1 MTALKSNAGLAGGSL
16 GEGRGATL
24 VLLGGALLSLGGL
37 ILRNIEEADDW
48 QAIFYR
54 SSGASVGLL
63 VVLLLRDGRSMP
75 LTVLRAG
82 WPGLCAGLGVALAM
96 ISYIMAVNATSV
108 ANALFLLAGAP
119 VLAAL
124 LGLVLLRERVAPA
137 TWLAMAGALVG
148 IAIMVWHGFAA
159 GTVFGNVMGLLTA
172 LGFAVFAVALRWG
185 REVDM
190 LPAVLLGG
198 VISAAAAGVM
208 TATGSGFAVPLGDV
222 ALCLLF
228 SVIVTSTLV
237 MFTIG
242 ARGVPPA
249 VLTLLSMTEI
259 LLGPVWV
266 WLFLAEVPDTATLIG
281 GAVLLAAIAGQAV
294 SSLTRG

>member
-1 MTALKSNAGLAGGSL
+1 M
-16 GEGRGATL
+16 
-24 VLLGGALLSLGGL
+24 
-37 ILRNIEEADDW
+37 
-48 QAIFYR
+48 
-54 SSGASVGLL
+54 
-63 VVLLLRDGRSMP
+63 
-75 LTVLRAG
+75 
-82 WPGLCAGLGVALAM
+82 
-96 ISYIMAVNATSV
+96 
-108 ANALFLLAGAP
+108 
-119 VLAAL
+119 
-124 LGLVLLRERVAPA
+124 
-137 TWLAMAGALVG
+137 
-148 IAIMVWHGFAA
+148 
-159 GTVFGNVMGLLTA
+159 
-172 LGFAVFAVALRWG
+172 
-185 REVDM
+185 
-190 LPAVLLGG
+190 
-198 VISAAAAGVM
+198 
-208 TATGSGFAVPLGDV
+208 PLGDV